1 MASITKT
8 ASTTNT
14 GMTVTDAID
23 GTVTKATNSS
33 ELGKDAFMQL
43 LVAQIKNQDPL
54 NPTDSSESI
63 AQMAQF
69 SSLEQMQ
76 NLNTTMTN
84 IYNYQTTNTLVSNA
98 ALIGKTVTAL
108 DSEGNTVT
116 GKINAVGLSDDGK
129 TAVFSVVDSKNKTNV
144 IEAAN
149 IIAVAQS

>member
-8 ASTTNT
+8 ASNTNT

-23 GTVTKATNSS
+23 GTVTKATDSS

>member
-23 GTVTKATNSS
+23 GTVTKATDSS
-33 ELGKDAFMQL
+33 ELGKDAFMHL

>member
-8 ASTTNT
+8 TSGTDT
-14 GMTVTDAID
+14 GMTVNDAID
-23 GTVTKATNSS
+23 GTVTKVKDSK

-108 DSEGNTVT
+108 DSDGNTVT
-116 GKINAVGLSDDGK
+116 GKINAVGLSSDGK
-129 TAVFSVVDSKNKTNV
+129 SALFSVVDSKNKTTV
-144 IEAAN
+144 IEASN

>member
-23 GTVTKATNSS
+23 GTVTKATDSS

-84 IYNYQTTNTLVSNA
+84 IYNYPCES
-98 ALIGKTVTAL
+98 G
-108 DSEGNTVT
+108 
-116 GKINAVGLSDDGK
+116 
-129 TAVFSVVDSKNKTNV
+129 
-144 IEAAN
+144 
-149 IIAVAQS
+149 

>member
-23 GTVTKATNSS
+23 GTVTKATDSS

>member
-8 ASTTNT
+8 TSGTDT
-14 GMTVTDAID
+14 GMTVNDAID
-23 GTVTKATNSS
+23 GTVTKVTDSK

-54 NPTDSSESI
+54 NPTDSSASI

-108 DSEGNTVT
+108 DSDGNTVT
-116 GKINAVGLSDDGK
+116 GKINAVGLSNDGK
-129 TAVFSVVDSKNKTNV
+129 SAVFSVVDSKNKTTV
-144 IEAAN
+144 IEASN

>member
-23 GTVTKATNSS
+23 GTVTKATDSS

-108 DSEGNTVT
+108 GSEGNTVT

-144 IEAAN
+144 VEAAN